1 MTGVSPADLAAFIQI
16 FEESDWDEADLV
28 VGDDE
33 LRLRKRSGEPLL
45 VERGPV
51 VGSSVERRLC
61 SEIVAPHIATFYLGT
76 ARGDSPLAVVG
87 QRVSPQTEV
96 GRLTVLAQSVA
107 LLAGTYGTILEICPT
122 DGALV
127 EYGQVLLIIEQDAA

>member
-16 FEESDWDEADLV
+16 FEESDWDEADLT

-33 LRLRKRSGEPLL
+33 LRLRKLPGKRLL

-51 VGSSVERRLC
+51 AGSSVESSLR

-76 ARGDSPLAVVG
+76 ARGESPLVAVG
-87 QRVSPQTEV
+87 QRVSPETEV

-107 LLAGTYGTILEICPT
+107 LLAGTYGTILEIYPT

-127 EYGQVLLIIEQDAA
+127 EYGQVLLVIAQDAA